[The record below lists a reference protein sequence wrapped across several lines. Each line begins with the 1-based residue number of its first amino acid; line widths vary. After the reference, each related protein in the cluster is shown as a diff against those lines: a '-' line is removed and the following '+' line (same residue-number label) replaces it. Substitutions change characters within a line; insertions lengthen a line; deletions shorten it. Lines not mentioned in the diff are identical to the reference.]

1 MMPDDNTQTLNEGLA
16 QAMLVNRHLLVT
28 AESCTGGGIAHA
40 LTSLAGSSKWFER
53 GFVTYSNASK
63 QDLLQVS
70 LDTLN
75 RHGAVSEECAAEMVV
90 GALVNS
96 LADIAVSVTGIAGPN
111 GGSDDKPV
119 GTVCFGWARR
129 EQQPLT
135 ARTIFPGDREQV
147 REQSIQMALQGLLD
161 LLRV

>member
-75 RHGAVSEECAAEMVV
+75 R
-90 GALVNS
+90 S
-96 LADIAVSVTGIAGPN
+96 LSSFFVFLHYAKI
-111 GGSDDKPV
+111 
-119 GTVCFGWARR
+119 
-129 EQQPLT
+129 
-135 ARTIFPGDREQV
+135 
-147 REQSIQMALQGLLD
+147 M
-161 LLRV
+161 